1 VTYPSSS
8 IIVRLKVVLASGW
21 SDWWCLAYLAAC
33 ARPDSILHAPFVV
46 LAFQPLVL
54 EPKFTDTKLGR
65 AVLESLAK
73 LVGSP

>member
-1 VTYPSSS
+1 
-8 IIVRLKVVLASGW
+8 
-21 SDWWCLAYLAAC
+21 LAAC